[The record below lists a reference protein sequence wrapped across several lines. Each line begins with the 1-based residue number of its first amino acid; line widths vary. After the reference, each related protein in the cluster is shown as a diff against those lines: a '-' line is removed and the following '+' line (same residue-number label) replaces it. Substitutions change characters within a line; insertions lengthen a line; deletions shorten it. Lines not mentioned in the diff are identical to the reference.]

1 MRYSYIAYPNDR
13 KHLYVHNEVCK
24 VKGDNMNLYYYSKK
38 RTTSSYIPE
47 VIRLPI
53 NFVSK
58 EGIVLSFAAAPECHM
73 FLPETHALFNSYV
86 ILHADGNDTID
97 EKILIDILHKLY
109 LGVMKEWRKE
119 RRAEWRAKRRNK

>member
-1 MRYSYIAYPNDR
+1 MRYSYIAYPNSKD
-13 KHLYVHNEVCK
+13 HLYIALGLSI
-24 VKGDNMNLYYYSKK
+24 VKDDSMNMHLYYNSKK
-38 RTTSSYIPE
+38 RTNSDYIPE
-47 VIRLPI
+47 IIRFPI
-53 NFVSK
+53 DFVSK

-109 LGVMKEWRKE
+109 LGVMKEWR
-119 RRAEWRAKRRNK
+119 AKQKR